1 MYLLV
6 EQRYLA
12 SKNQRNIECARQNPR
27 FRRSFAGKD
36 KMIVADL
43 ITARTL
49 LTHAKASAQWVALL
63 FYGAGDAAM
72 AARLNDIV
80 AKLDDEIA
88 VI

>member
-1 MYLLV
+1 
-6 EQRYLA
+6 
-12 SKNQRNIECARQNPR
+12 
-27 FRRSFAGKD
+27 
-36 KMIVADL
+36 MIVADL

-49 LTHAKASAQWVALL
+49 LRHVKASAQWVALF

>member
-1 MYLLV
+1 
-6 EQRYLA
+6 
-12 SKNQRNIECARQNPR
+12 
-27 FRRSFAGKD
+27 
-36 KMIVADL
+36 MIVADL